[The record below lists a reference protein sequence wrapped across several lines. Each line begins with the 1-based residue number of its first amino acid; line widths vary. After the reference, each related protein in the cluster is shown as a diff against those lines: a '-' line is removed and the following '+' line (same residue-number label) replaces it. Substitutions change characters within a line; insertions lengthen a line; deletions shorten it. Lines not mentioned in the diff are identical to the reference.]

1 MSVSPRATTGEL
13 AVNRAARPTGLAV
26 RLRTSRDLPG
36 IILVA
41 PAILTLAALLGY
53 PVVYNLWLGFHQK
66 HAIQPVGTWVGLA
79 NYTYF
84 LFGDQQFWDSFWL
97 GLVYA
102 IVTVV
107 AQLVLGVAAAL
118 LLNEDFRGRLIVRGI
133 ALFPYM
139 IPITLSVIIWRWIF
153 NNQYGIANH
162 LIVGTGI
169 TGRPPLWLGPDW
181 IFWTLCMISVWTFFP
196 FVLISILAR
205 LQTIPPELYDA
216 AKVDGA
222 GAVGRFVHIT
232 LPQIQ
237 TVLFIVILLRS
248 VWMFTKFD
256 IVWMWG
262 GQSYGGLGE
271 HVRILPM
278 YTYHRIFGL
287 FQAGEGAALANIM
300 FFMLLF
306 AAYFYF
312 RYFQHDEASV

>member
-1 MSVSPRATTGEL
+1 MSMSSRSSSRTL
-13 AVNRAARPTGLAV
+13 AVQPAGLVARV
-26 RLRTSRDLPG
+26 RLNRDLAG
-36 IILVA
+36 IVLVA
-41 PAILTLAALLGY
+41 PAVLTLAALLGY
-53 PVVYNLWLGFHQK
+53 PVLYNLWLGFHQK
-66 HAIQPVGTWVGLA
+66 HAIQPTATWVGLA
-79 NYTYF
+79 NYTFF
-84 LFGDQQFWDSFWL
+84 LFNDRQFWESFWL
-97 GLVYA
+97 GTVYA
-102 IVTVV
+102 VITVV
-107 AQLVLGVAAAL
+107 LQLVLGVGAAL
-118 LLNEDFRGRLIVRGI
+118 LLNEDFRGRLFVRGV

-153 NNQYGIANH
+153 NNQYGVANY
-162 LIVGTGI
+162 LMVSTGLV
-169 TGRPPLWLGPDW
+169 TTPPLWLGPGL
-181 IFWTLCMISVWTFFP
+181 IFWTLILVSVWTFFP

-222 GAVGRFVHIT
+222 GAVHRFLHIT
-232 LPQIQ
+232 LPQIK

-300 FFMLLF
+300 FFILLI

-312 RYFQHDEASV
+312 KYFRHEETSV

>member
-1 MSVSPRATTGEL
+1 MSVSRRATTG
-13 AVNRAARPTGLAV
+13 ARGSTGGLAV
-26 RLRTSRDLPG
+26 RLQTSRDLPG

-53 PVVYNLWLGFHQK
+53 SSSTTSGS
-66 HAIQPVGTWVGLA
+66 ASTRSTRSSRGTWVGLA

-84 LFGDQQFWDSFWL
+84 LFGDRQFWDSFWL

-102 IVTVV
+102 IVTV
-107 AQLVLGVAAAL
+107 AQLVLVAAAL
-118 LLNEDFRGRLIVRGI
+118 LLNEDFRGRLIVAGI

-162 LIVGTGI
+162 LIVGTRI
-169 TGRPPLWLGPDW
+169 TSRLPWLGLDLLDAVHDQRLDVLPVRADLDPGPPPDD
-181 IFWTLCMISVWTFFP
+181 P
-196 FVLISILAR
+196 A
-205 LQTIPPELYDA
+205 ELYDA

-222 GAVGRFVHIT
+222 GAVGRFLHIT

-262 GQSYGGLGE
+262 GSRTAASGE
-271 HVRILPM
+271 HGSCRCTRTTDLRVVP
-278 YTYHRIFGL
+278 G
-287 FQAGEGAALANIM
+287 GEGAALANIM

>member
-1 MSVSPRATTGEL
+1 MSVTPRATTGEL
-13 AVNRAARPTGLAV
+13 AVNRAARPAGLAV

-79 NYTYF
+79 NYTFF
-84 LFGDQQFWDSFWL
+84 LFNDRQFWDSFWL

-102 IVTVV
+102 LVTVV
-107 AQLVLGVAAAL
+107 AQLVFGVAAAL

-169 TGRPPLWLGPDW
+169 TSRPPLWLGPDW

-222 GAVGRFVHIT
+222 GSVGRFLHIT

>member
-1 MSVSPRATTGEL
+1 MSISTRAADRL
-13 AVNRAARPTGLAV
+13 LAARPARLA
-26 RLRTSRDLPG
+26 LRVGASKDLAG

-41 PAILTLAALLGY
+41 PAILTLAALLAY
-53 PVVYNLWLGFHQK
+53 PVIYNLWLGFHQK
-66 HAIQPVGTWVGLA
+66 HALQQTATWVGLT
-79 NYTYF
+79 NYAYF
-84 LFGDQQFWDSFWL
+84 LFSDRQFWDSFWL
-97 GLVYA
+97 GTVYA
-102 IVTVV
+102 LVTVV
-107 AQLVLGVAAAL
+107 AQLVLGIAAAL
-118 LLNEDFRGRLIVRGI
+118 LLNEDFRGRLLVRGV

-162 LIVGTGI
+162 LIVTSGLAQQ
-169 TGRPPLWLGPDW
+169 PPVWLGPEW
-181 IFWTLCMISVWTFFP
+181 IFWTLIAVSVWTFFP

-222 GAVGRFVHIT
+222 GAVGRFLHIT
-232 LPQIQ
+232 LPQIK

-256 IVWMWG
+256 IVWIWG

-271 HVRILPM
+271 NVRILPM

-300 FFMLLF
+300 FFILLF

-312 RYFQHDEASV
+312 KYFRQEEAAV

>member
-1 MSVSPRATTGEL
+1 MSISERASGRAL
-13 AVNRAARPTGLAV
+13 AAWPADVAV
-26 RLRTSRDLPG
+26 RARTSKDLAG
-36 IILVA
+36 VILVA
-41 PAILTLAALLGY
+41 PAILTLVALLAY
-53 PVVYNLWLGFHQK
+53 PVLYNLWLGFHQK
-66 HAIQPVGTWVGLA
+66 HALQQTATWVGLQ
-79 NYTYF
+79 NYVF
-84 LFGDQQFWDSFWL
+84 FVASDRQFWDSFWL

-107 AQLVLGVAAAL
+107 AQLVMGVAAAL
-118 LLNEDFRGRLIVRGI
+118 LLNEDFKGRLFVRGV

-139 IPITLSVIIWRWIF
+139 IPITLSIIIWRWIF
-153 NNQYGIANH
+153 NNQYGVANF
-162 LIVGTGI
+162 LIVSSGLTDK
-169 TGRPPLWLGPDW
+169 PPIWLGPDW
-181 IFWTLCMISVWTFFP
+181 IFWTLIAVSVWTFFP

-222 GAVGRFVHIT
+222 GSVGRFLNIT
-232 LPQIQ
+232 LPQIK

-300 FFMLLF
+300 FFILLF

-312 RYFQHDEASV
+312 KYFRQEEASV

>member
-1 MSVSPRATTGEL
+1 MSISERASGRAL
-13 AVNRAARPTGLAV
+13 AAWPADVAV
-26 RLRTSRDLPG
+26 RLRTSRDLAG
-36 IILVA
+36 VILVA
-41 PAILTLAALLGY
+41 PAILTLVALLAY
-53 PVVYNLWLGFHQK
+53 PVLYNIWLGFHQK
-66 HAIQPVGTWVGLA
+66 HALQQTATWVGLQ
-79 NYTYF
+79 NYVYF
-84 LFGDQQFWDSFWL
+84 LVSDRQFWDSFWL

-107 AQLVLGVAAAL
+107 AQLVMGVAAAL
-118 LLNEDFRGRLIVRGI
+118 LLNEDFKGRLIVRGV

-153 NNQYGIANH
+153 NNQYGVANYM
-162 LIVGTGI
+162 LVSAGI
-169 TGRPPLWLGPDW
+169 TDKPPIWLGPEW
-181 IFWTLCMISVWTFFP
+181 IFWTLIAVSVWTFFP

-222 GAVGRFVHIT
+222 GAVGRFLHIT
-232 LPQIQ
+232 LPQIK

-278 YTYHRIFGL
+278 YTYQRIFGL

-300 FFMLLF
+300 FFILLF

-312 RYFQHDEASV
+312 KYFRQEEAAV

>member
-1 MSVSPRATTGEL
+1 MSISERASSRAL
-13 AVNRAARPTGLAV
+13 AAWPADLAV
-26 RLRTSRDLPG
+26 RVRTSRDLPG
-36 IILVA
+36 VILVA
-41 PAILTLAALLGY
+41 PAILTLVALLAY
-53 PVVYNLWLGFHQK
+53 PVLYNLWLGFHQK
-66 HAIQPVGTWVGLA
+66 HALQQTATWVGLQ
-79 NYTYF
+79 NYAYF
-84 LFGDQQFWDSFWL
+84 ILSDRQFWDSFWL

-107 AQLVLGVAAAL
+107 AQLVMGVAAAL
-118 LLNEDFRGRLIVRGI
+118 LLNEDFKGRLIVRGI

-153 NNQYGIANH
+153 NNQYGIANYM
-162 LIVGTGI
+162 LVGSGLMDK
-169 TGRPPLWLGPDW
+169 PPIWLGPDW
-181 IFWTLCMISVWTFFP
+181 IFWTLIAVSVWTFFP

-222 GAVGRFVHIT
+222 GAVARFLHIT
-232 LPQIQ
+232 LPQIK

-312 RYFQHDEASV
+312 KYFRQEEASV

>member
-1 MSVSPRATTGEL
+1 MSIAPRAATRTL
-13 AVNRAARPTGLAV
+13 ADRPTGFLEWA
-26 RLRTSRDLPG
+26 RTSRDLPG
-36 IILVA
+36 VILVL
-41 PAILTLAALLGY
+41 PAVLTLAALLGY
-53 PVVYNLWLGFHQK
+53 PVIYNIWLGFQQK
-66 HAIQPVGTWVGLA
+66 HAIQPTGTWIGLQ
-79 NYTYF
+79 NYTFF
-84 LFGDQQFWDSFWL
+84 LFNDPQFWASFWL

-102 IVTVV
+102 LVTVIV
-107 AQLVLGVAAAL
+107 QLVMGIGAAL
-118 LLNEDFRGRLIVRGI
+118 LLNEDFRGRMIVRGI

-169 TGRPPLWLGPDW
+169 TERPPLWLGPDW
-181 IFWTLCMISVWTFFP
+181 IFWTLCLISVWTFFP

-271 HVRILPM
+271 FVRILPM
-278 YTYHRIFGL
+278 YTYHRIFGM

-300 FFMLLF
+300 FFMLLVS
-306 AAYFYF
+306 AYFYF
-312 RYFQHDEASV
+312 RYFQTDEAAA